1 MRIRTLSLLSL
12 LLCFQMTV
20 QQAGFRTTCP
30 VAHALLLF
38 ASAWCAKKAC
48 STTSVAPVSPP
59 PSAKLGLLLNLQA
72 TGSIR
77 RFVHLPKPHLFYE
90 RPMMRLNLVHA
101 PPIKACSMS

>member
-1 MRIRTLSLLSL
+1 MLFFSSRLRGAL
-12 LLCFQMTV
+12 
-20 QQAGFRTTCP
+20 RKP
-30 VAHALLLF
+30 VVLRVLPRF
-38 ASAWCAKKAC
+38 
-48 STTSVAPVSPP
+48 PPP
-59 PSAKLGLLLNLQA
+59 PSPKLGLLLNLQA